1 MGIGRKEDGKGKERQ
16 PRRVADKEVNLV
28 VLTITRETLDQKFPK
43 DGEEGLELANS
54 RQYKKG
60 LHNKRQEGR

>member
-60 LHNKRQEGR
+60 LGGKMNK